1 MKTQYLKSAIKKLSW
16 AEFFG
21 GWLNFLHYFMNDSC
35 PFQVVHHSLPYS
47 LSSYRDRQQYFVFS
61 YTCTLT
67 PNKYSIQISSYL
79 VRLLNN
85 WNSCQLCWFFVVIHT
100 SCSCL
105 LFVSCWCLIIALH
118 STKVGDL
125 GALSDGIWT
134 LTVLSLIVT
143 TRSDCPS
150 GIPWFVAVEA
160 AGVADNEKAYGE
172 LKFVVFSCLLWDFI
186 LCFLPELLGFVI
198 GPFAD
203 KGGVGVD
210 FEVVPVFPDPY
221 LQKNKVCW

>member
-1 MKTQYLKSAIKKLSW
+1 M
-16 AEFFG
+16 
-21 GWLNFLHYFMNDSC
+21 
-35 PFQVVHHSLPYS
+35 
-47 LSSYRDRQQYFVFS
+47 
-61 YTCTLT
+61 
-67 PNKYSIQISSYL
+67 YSIQISSYL
-79 VRLLNN
+79 VCLLSNR
-85 WNSCQLCWFFVVIHT
+85 NSCQLCWFFVVIHT

-172 LKFVVFSCLLWDFI
+172 LKFVVFSCLLWNFI

-221 LQKNKVCW
+221 LQKNKVSCYTDLFFLDQPQPCICSIGIKSDNNEPHIVYGYLLLIFTQHPLL